1 LKIALEI
8 TPNLEP
14 LFGTRDENLRLME
27 DSLGIRIDLRSDA
40 VHVEGPEEGVSKVQ
54 RIFQDFEALR
64 RQGINPHNGELNGML
79 RLVVADPATTLR
91 SLADSGKQRS
101 AGIKRVVQPRSIN
114 QRKYVEAIE
123 KNDMVFGYFGNDTNN
138 GTGLEIKEARKII
151 AQGVQKFTRDSLIV
165 IIKPSEEATYKNSVD
180 ILDEMTINEIIRY
193 EMVDLTKEEK
203 EFLAKR

>member
-1 LKIALEI
+1 MKFKWKLLVIIIIAVVAISAVFFIFTSTMSSPTVMKLDM
-8 TPNLEP
+8 P
-14 LFGTRDENLRLME
+14 RDEN
-27 DSLGIRIDLRSDA
+27 
-40 VHVEGPEEGVSKVQ
+40 GVSKYQ
-54 RIFQDFEALR
+54 NSNSKLT
-64 RQGINPHNGELNGML
+64 
-79 RLVVADPATTLR
+79 LVL
-91 SLADSGKQRS
+91 L
-101 AGIKRVVQPRSIN
+101 
-114 QRKYVEAIE
+114 
-123 KNDMVFGYFGNDTNN
+123 KNDMVFGYFGNDINN

>member
-1 LKIALEI
+1 MKFKWKLLVIIIIAVVAISAVFFIFTSTMSSPTVMKLDI
-8 TPNLEP
+8 P
-14 LFGTRDENLRLME
+14 RDEN
-27 DSLGIRIDLRSDA
+27 
-40 VHVEGPEEGVSKVQ
+40 GVSKYQ
-54 RIFQDFEALR
+54 NSNSKLT
-64 RQGINPHNGELNGML
+64 
-79 RLVVADPATTLR
+79 LVL
-91 SLADSGKQRS
+91 L
-101 AGIKRVVQPRSIN
+101 
-114 QRKYVEAIE
+114 
-123 KNDMVFGYFGNDTNN
+123 KNDMVFGYFGNDINN

>member
-1 LKIALEI
+1 MKFKWKLLVIIIIAVVAISAVFFIFTSTISSPTVMKLDM
-8 TPNLEP
+8 P
-14 LFGTRDENLRLME
+14 RDEN
-27 DSLGIRIDLRSDA
+27 
-40 VHVEGPEEGVSKVQ
+40 GVSKYQ
-54 RIFQDFEALR
+54 NSNSKLT
-64 RQGINPHNGELNGML
+64 
-79 RLVVADPATTLR
+79 LVL
-91 SLADSGKQRS
+91 L
-101 AGIKRVVQPRSIN
+101 
-114 QRKYVEAIE
+114 
-123 KNDMVFGYFGNDTNN
+123 KNDMVFGYFGNDINN

>member
-1 LKIALEI
+1 MSSPTVMKLDI
-8 TPNLEP
+8 P
-14 LFGTRDENLRLME
+14 RDEN
-27 DSLGIRIDLRSDA
+27 
-40 VHVEGPEEGVSKVQ
+40 GVSKYQ
-54 RIFQDFEALR
+54 NSNSKLT
-64 RQGINPHNGELNGML
+64 
-79 RLVVADPATTLR
+79 LVL
-91 SLADSGKQRS
+91 L
-101 AGIKRVVQPRSIN
+101 
-114 QRKYVEAIE
+114 
-123 KNDMVFGYFGNDTNN
+123 KNDMVFGYFGNDINN

>member
-1 LKIALEI
+1 MKFKWKLLVIIIIAVVAISAVFFIFTSTISSPTVMKLDM
-8 TPNLEP
+8 P
-14 LFGTRDENLRLME
+14 RDENGL
-27 DSLGIRIDLRSDA
+27 
-40 VHVEGPEEGVSKVQ
+40 SKYQ
-54 RIFQDFEALR
+54 NSNSKLT
-64 RQGINPHNGELNGML
+64 
-79 RLVVADPATTLR
+79 LVL
-91 SLADSGKQRS
+91 L
-101 AGIKRVVQPRSIN
+101 
-114 QRKYVEAIE
+114 
-123 KNDMVFGYFGNDTNN
+123 KNDMVFGYFGNDINN